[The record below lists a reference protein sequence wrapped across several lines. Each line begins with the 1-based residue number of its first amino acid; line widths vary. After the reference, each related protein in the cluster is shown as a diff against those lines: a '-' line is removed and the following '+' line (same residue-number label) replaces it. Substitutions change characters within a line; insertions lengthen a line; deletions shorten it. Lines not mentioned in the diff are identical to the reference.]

1 MSVNFNAVFSSSQ
14 PEPAISKGGRSASLN
29 CQRHVQ
35 LPTELSQEWVILV
48 GKAECSCQ
56 LGCYRPGLGRT
67 AQLPGEQ
74 HREVRRQA
82 LFWLANSEDEKSLAA
97 LMEILTRR

>member
-1 MSVNFNAVFSSSQ
+1 
-14 PEPAISKGGRSASLN
+14 
-29 CQRHVQ
+29 

-56 LGCYRPGLGRT
+56 LGCYRLGLGRT

-97 LMEILTRR
+97 LTEILTRR